1 MRVLEKI
8 LLLTGILCLGVYGF
22 FAVQARLFQEDMEES
37 FDQLVVKPTVVNL
50 EEPSAKAP
58 TPKRILNEGD
68 VIGRLQIPRLDLSV
82 MVLEGIASKTLRLG
96 AGHVPGT
103 VLPGETGNAG
113 IAAHR
118 DTYFRKLANI
128 RTGDAIQFQTVDGL
142 VKYRVLSTQVVLPSA
157 TEVLRPGSEDML
169 TLVTCYPFSY
179 VGAAPKRFIV
189 HATREQS

>member
-22 FAVQARLFQEDMEES
+22 FTVQARLYQEDMEES
-37 FDQLVVKPTVVNL
+37 FDQLVAKPTVVNI
-50 EEPSAKAP
+50 EQPPPP
-58 TPKRILNEGD
+58 TPKRTLTEGD

-82 MVLEGIASKTLRLG
+82 MVMEGIASKTLRLG

-128 RTGDAIQFQTVDGL
+128 RTGDAIQFQTVDGV
-142 VKYRVLSTQVVLPSA
+142 VKYRVLSTKIVMPSA

-179 VGAAPKRFIV
+179 IGAAPKRFIV
-189 HATREQS
+189 QATREQS